1 MSELLLGKQA
11 KYDSKYNPDL
21 LFPIPRS
28 KNREKLPKE
37 LIFHGVDIWNCYEAS
52 WLNQKS
58 KPEVRILELY
68 IDADSPNIVESKS
81 LKLYLNSLNNEKFD
95 SDIEVLALIK
105 KDLQNATGI
114 SVEAIFKTMDNFKG
128 ADLGVFDGISIDDI
142 DIECLAEEP
151 SKDLLEIDESKE
163 VEEILCSDLLKS
175 NCLIT
180 HQPDWASIKIS
191 YKGPKINRSSLLQ
204 YIVSFRNHN
213 EFHEDCVETIYS
225 DLITSCKCEKLTVY
239 ARYTR
244 RGGIDINPL
253 RSSEKIIG
261 DKEIN
266 IRMPRQ

>member
-1 MSELLLGKQA
+1 MSELLLGKSA

-37 LIFHGVDIWNCYEAS
+37 LIFHGVDIWNCYEVS

-95 SDIEVLALIK
+95 SDTEVLNVIK
-105 KDLQNATGI
+105 NDIEKTIGARL
-114 SVEAIFKTMDNFKG
+114 EAIFRKMDYFKG
-128 ADLGVFDGISIDDI
+128 GPFGAFEAISIDDI
-142 DIECLAEEP
+142 DIECLSQEP
-151 SKDLLEIDESKE
+151 SKDLLKIEESE
-163 VEEILCSDLLKS
+163 VVEEILYSDLLKS

-191 YKGPKINRSSLLQ
+191 YKGPKIDHASLLQ
-204 YIVSFRNHN
+204 YFVSFRNHN

-225 DLITSCKCEKLTVY
+225 DIITSCKCQKLTVY

-244 RGGIDINPL
+244 RGGVDINPL

-261 DKEIN
+261 DKN
-266 IRMPRQ
+266 LNDRLPRQ